1 MRNLKLK
8 MAVGALLTAAAFGA
22 AAASY
27 DIGTLTGPY
36 VHNQSVSGSISDTY
50 TFDIASASPV
60 ASSSSYITLSVG
72 PWSILGISGFG
83 VQLFNSSNTS
93 LGTATFDGIGNYV
106 LTTGPLA
113 VANDYYF
120 KVTGTTT
127 GVSGGNYTFT
137 LAPVPEPASYAMLL
151 AGLGIMGA
159 VARRRQSQG

>member
-1 MRNLKLK
+1 MKNLKLK
-8 MAVGALLTAAAFGA
+8 LALGAMLTAAAFGA
-22 AAASY
+22 TAASQ
-27 DIGTLTGPY
+27 DIGVLSVPY
-36 VHNQSVSGSISDTY
+36 TYNQTVSGAIADTY

-72 PWSILGISGFG
+72 AWSIFGISNFG
-83 VQLFNSSNTS
+83 VQLFDSFDNVI
-93 LGTATFDGIGNYV
+93 GTATNVAGNYV
-106 LTTGPLA
+106 LNTGPLA

-127 GVSGGNYTFT
+127 GTSGGNYTFA

-159 VARRRQSQG
+159 VVRRRQSRG